1 MEKKTIL
8 IMAAGSGSRYG
19 GLKQFDELG
28 PKKEF
33 LFEFNLYDALKNGF
47 NHVVI
52 ITKVDLVEVI
62 REYLKKRLPDF
73 VQIDVVAQEIS
84 NIPAHISLPNERE
97 KPWGTSHAVWVAKDV
112 ILNPFI
118 VINADD
124 YYGEYAFRLASEFLS
139 QHTKEAFGMVPYFL
153 KDTLSAHGSV
163 SRGVCEVV
171 KNKLVKIHEFKEL
184 EQKNESVIDIEAKE
198 SFTGNEPVSMNFW
211 ICNPLIFDEIESQL
225 ISFLSNTSLTKK
237 QELLLPETMQILI
250 KNNKSDVILTDSA
263 TSWFGVTYAEDKERT
278 MLLLQELS
286 DKNKYPSPLW
296 KI

>member
-28 PKKEF
+28 PEKEF

-47 NHVVI
+47 KHVVI
-52 ITKVDLVEVI
+52 ITKVDLVEII
-62 REYLKKRLPDF
+62 REYLKKRLPEF

-84 NIPAHISLPNERE
+84 NIPANISLPAERE
-97 KPWGTSHAVWVAKDV
+97 KPWGTSHAVWVSKDV
-112 ILNPFI
+112 IANPFI

-139 QHTKEAFGMVPYFL
+139 EHTKDAFGMVPYFL
-153 KDTLSAHGSV
+153 KDTLSTHGSV

-171 KNKLVKIHEFKEL
+171 ENKLIKIHEFKEL
-184 EQKNESVIDIEAKE
+184 EQKKESVIDVETKE

-211 ICNPLIFDEIESQL
+211 ICNPLLFDEIESQL
-225 ISFLSNTSLTKK
+225 VSFLQSESLTKK
-237 QELLLPETMQILI
+237 QELLLPETMQRLI
-250 KNNKSDVILTDSA
+250 NNNKTEVILTKPAS
-263 TSWFGVTYAEDKERT
+263 SWFGVTYAEDKEKT
-278 MLLLQELS
+278 MRLLLDLT